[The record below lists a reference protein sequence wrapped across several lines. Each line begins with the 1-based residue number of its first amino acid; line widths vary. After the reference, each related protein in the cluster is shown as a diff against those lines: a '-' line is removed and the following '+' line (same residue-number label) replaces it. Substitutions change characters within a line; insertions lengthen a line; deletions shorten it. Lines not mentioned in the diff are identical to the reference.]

1 MKRWYVV
8 TTYSGFENSVKQD
21 LERRMESMNMTHLIY
36 QVLVPEEV
44 EEVTDKKGNV
54 KQKVNKMFPGYVF
67 VEMEVEGEMDEKAWF
82 MVRNT
87 PKVTGFLGSSGG
99 GTKPVP
105 VPKDEMDEIL
115 RKLGIVTKPKFEI
128 EVGDRVEVSD
138 GSFKGMIGDVSLVNI
153 EKEELT
159 VLIDMFG
166 RQTPMEFHINQVKK
180 L

>member
-1 MKRWYVV
+1 
-8 TTYSGFENSVKQD
+8 
-21 LERRMESMNMTHLIY
+21 
-36 QVLVPEEV
+36 
-44 EEVTDKKGNV
+44 
-54 KQKVNKMFPGYVF
+54 
-67 VEMEVEGEMDEKAWF
+67 
-82 MVRNT
+82 
-87 PKVTGFLGSSGG
+87 
-99 GTKPVP
+99 
-105 VPKDEMDEIL
+105 MDEIL

-128 EVGDRVEVSD
+128 EVGDRVEVTD